1 MSLSSTDLPS
11 VIPLPEGVDLILEAT
26 KRQLESGAD
35 VVILDRRQRS
45 MVVYSGKLQ
54 ETEVTA
60 DSLPFLLSNHS
71 VNVLPSMPTLEEC
84 VQSLCTKAGILCVFY
99 NPSDAVTPL
108 GVPSHP
114 SKIINSGALLGLIEI
129 DDKRILASIT
139 IGTED
144 GQD

>member
-1 MSLSSTDLPS
+1 MSLSNTDLPS
-11 VIPLPEGVDLILEAT
+11 VIPLPDSVDLILEAT

-35 VVILDRRQRS
+35 VVILDRRQKS

-54 ETEVTA
+54 DTEITA

-84 VQSLCTKAGILCVFY
+84 AQSLCAKPGILCVFY
-99 NPSDAVTPL
+99 HPSDTLTPT
-108 GVPSHP
+108 GVPTHP
-114 SKIINSGALLGLIEI
+114 SKIINSGALLGLIET
-129 DDKRILASIT
+129 DDKRVLASIT

-144 GQD
+144 G